1 MNDKA
6 RIIDAMV
13 NHGRPFVQRLALAW
27 RYADAEDSAKIEAT
41 WPEYIETYR
50 RFAEDDKCNAEHGG
64 YSHERSE
71 RT

>member
-50 RFAEDDKCNAEHGG
+50 RFAEDDKCNAAGEGR
-64 YSHERSE
+64 EV
-71 RT
+71 